1 VIDGH
6 KVIAWTPY
14 GRVRTYSILIKY
26 LQRDVE
32 RGLVDEVWA
41 YMNTDPVGQEDDIAY
56 AHQLAE
62 QHDWFHLKHRPEG
75 IDLGNLPKQ
84 RYTGLAYREMVDPHA
99 VYLRFD
105 DDVVYIHEAAIENLV
120 RARLQMPAPTAVF
133 PVIFN
138 NALCSYFLQ
147 ICRKVP
153 MEWGE
158 VKPYCMDPIGW
169 ASGPFAVK
177 LHSLLLDHIEAGT
190 VEDLY
195 LYQDF
200 PIQNPNDGSNGMQ
213 FSVSCFA
220 SLGSMYANLPDG
232 PGVLVPDEEESW
244 TTVHRPLAIGVPNI
258 LRGDAIV
265 SHYSF
270 FTQGPFLNA
279 ARILDRYREV
289 AEKLTL
295 PEASS

>member
-1 VIDGH
+1 MIDGK
-6 KVIAWTPY
+6 KVVAWTPY

-41 YMNTDPVGQEDDIAY
+41 YMNTDPTGQEADIAY
-56 AHQLAE
+56 AHELAE
-62 QHDWFHLKHRPEG
+62 RFEWFHLKHRPEG
-75 IDLGNLPKQ
+75 IPRHPGPKQ
-84 RYTGLAYREMVDPHA
+84 RNTGYAFRYMTDA
-99 VYLRFD
+99 DTIYLRFD
-105 DDVVYIHEAAIENLV
+105 DDVVYVHEAAIENLV
-120 RARLQMPAPTAVF
+120 RARIEMPAPTAVF

-138 NALCSYFLQ
+138 NAIVSHFLQ
-147 ICRKVP
+147 ACGRVP

-158 VKPYCMDPIGW
+158 VKPYCMDPMGW
-169 ASGPFAVK
+169 ANGPFAVK
-177 LHSLLLDHIEAGT
+177 LHELLLSHIEAGT

-200 PIQNPNDGSNGMQ
+200 PIAPGTQ

-220 SLGSMYANLPDG
+220 SRGEDYAALPQ

-244 TTVHRPLAIGVPNI
+244 HTIHRPLATGAPNI

-265 SHYSF
+265 SHFSF
-270 FTQGPFLNA
+270 FPQHPFLNNTDL
-279 ARILDRYREV
+279 LDRYRELADKAV
-289 AEKLTL
+289 A
-295 PEASS
+295 

>member
-1 VIDGH
+1 MIDGH

-14 GRVRTYSILIKY
+14 GRVKTYSILIKY

-41 YMNTDPVGQEDDIAY
+41 YMNTDETGQEADIAY
-56 AHQLAE
+56 AHELAE
-62 QHDWFHLKHRPEG
+62 QFPWFHLKYRPEG
-75 IDLGNLPKQ
+75 VDLGNLPKQ
-84 RYTGLAYREMVDPHA
+84 RYTGLAYREMTDPNA
-99 VYLRFD
+99 VYLRLD
-105 DDVVYIHEAAIENLV
+105 DDVIYLHEAAVENLV

-138 NALCSYFLQ
+138 NAICSHFLQ
-147 ICRKVP
+147 HCGKVP
-153 MEWGE
+153 REWGD
-158 VKPYCMDPIGW
+158 VGLYCMDPNGW
-169 ASGPFAVK
+169 ANGPFAVK
-177 LHSLLLDHIEAGT
+177 LHELLLDHIERGT

-200 PIQNPNDGSNGMQ
+200 PIQPGTQ

-220 SLGSMYANLPDG
+220 SLGSMYAGLPQ

-244 TTVHRPLAIGVPNI
+244 HTIHRPLATSTPNI

-265 SHYSF
+265 SHWSF
-270 FTQGPFLNA
+270 FTQHAFLDSTDL
-279 ARILDRYREV
+279 LDRYRDLADKAV
-289 AEKLTL
+289 A
-295 PEASS
+295 

>member
-1 VIDGH
+1 MIDGRR
-6 KVIAWTPY
+6 VIAWTPY

-41 YMNTDPVGQEDDIAY
+41 YLNTDPVGQEADIAY
-56 AHQLAE
+56 AHELAE
-62 QHDWFHLKHRPEG
+62 QHHWFHLKHRPEG

-84 RYTGLAYREMVDPHA
+84 RWTGLAYREMTDPDA
-99 VYLRFD
+99 IYLRFD

-138 NALCSYFLQ
+138 NAICSHFLQ
-147 ICRKVP
+147 HCGKVP
-153 MEWGE
+153 REWGD
-158 VKPYCMDPIGW
+158 VGLYCMDPNGW
-169 ASGPFAVK
+169 ANGPFAVK
-177 LHSLLLDHIEAGT
+177 LHELLLDHIERGT

-200 PIQNPNDGSNGMQ
+200 PIQPGTQ

-220 SLGSMYANLPDG
+220 SLGSMYAGLPQ

-244 TTVHRPLAIGVPNI
+244 HTIHRPLATSTPNI

-265 SHYSF
+265 SHWSF
-270 FTQGPFLNA
+270 FTQHAFLNQTNL
-279 ARILDRYREV
+279 LDRYRDLADKAV
-289 AEKLTL
+289 A
-295 PEASS
+295 